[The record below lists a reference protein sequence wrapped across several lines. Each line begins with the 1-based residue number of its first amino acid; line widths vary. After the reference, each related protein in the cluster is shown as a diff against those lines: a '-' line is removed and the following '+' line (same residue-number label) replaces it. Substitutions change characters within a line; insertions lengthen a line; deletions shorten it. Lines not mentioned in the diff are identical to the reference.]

1 MATKKTNSKAPA
13 KEQKRSTPNIS
24 ARIDRLVDYEN
35 SKVKAIASVNI
46 GGAFAIH
53 GLRVIDSQKG
63 LFVQMPQ
70 NSFQKDGKTE
80 YSDIFH
86 PVTAEA
92 RSELNSKVLEAYE
105 PKRKPA
111 EIKWLEIEG
120 LFEYDERDAEKMAAE
135 LEGFFAQDQIVIS
148 KKTKRGMGNT
158 DIRPAIRS
166 IGFEAQDSA
175 VRVSA
180 VISAQEPTLNPELLA
195 DALRQKKP
203 ALAPDFARFTR
214 LETLD
219 KNMEI
224 YR

>member
-13 KEQKRSTPNIS
+13 KEQKRSAPNIS

-86 PVTAEA
+86 PITAYA
-92 RSELNSKVLEAYE
+92 RTELNSKVLEAYE
-105 PKRKPA
+105 QKLDEVESENEDLDEGEDLDEQDEDAPA
-111 EIKWLEIEG
+111 FG
-120 LFEYDERDAEKMAAE
+120 QSM
-135 LEGFFAQDQIVIS
+135 
-148 KKTKRGMGNT
+148 
-158 DIRPAIRS
+158 
-166 IGFEAQDSA
+166 
-175 VRVSA
+175 
-180 VISAQEPTLNPELLA
+180 
-195 DALRQKKP
+195 
-203 ALAPDFARFTR
+203 
-214 LETLD
+214 
-219 KNMEI
+219 
-224 YR
+224 